1 MYTGCSQE
9 VQSPS
14 HCPSVSGHLSILI
27 SPCCPSQ
34 PLSLTH
40 TQSPSLLSL
49 SPSLNRYVIYWGATI
64 RKIITWWSECQQN
77 YYKHSETSDM
87 APDSRIYPEWA
98 RQLDAHPAT
107 AELFIDHSNFCCGL
121 KLFVRSKKL
130 QFPSLT
136 ELTRVVKEYSGIL
149 LEQYLQRGNGFLPPS
164 AIYYYIYWCLTSPPP
179 SIWDLQ
185 ENQNPKSHCL
195 EEHSLSAKKTMFAM
209 SWRNNGTCL
218 DRTRLFMSSTWFL
231 LIKVKRAPTR
241 RREWMRL

>member
-1 MYTGCSQE
+1 M
-9 VQSPS
+9 QSPS

-64 RKIITWWSECQQN
+64 RKIITWWSECHKN
-77 YYKHSETSDM
+77 YYQHSETSNM

-136 ELTRVVKEYSGIL
+136 ELTDVVKTYSGTL

-164 AIYYYIYWCLTSPPP
+164 AIYYYIYWCLKSPPLHLGLAGRP
-179 SIWDLQ
+179 KPKITLSGRTLCLGQ
-185 ENQNPKSHCL
+185 ENHVCNQL
-195 EEHSLSAKKTMFAM
+195 AKAWEGVCKEKAVYLKNIIT
-209 SWRNNGTCL
+209 TL
-218 DRTRLFMSSTWFL
+218 TPVDL
-231 LIKVKRAPTR
+231 
-241 RREWMRL
+241 